1 MSSNT
6 GYSDKNA
13 KSVNIGSPG
22 QSDTDKYIQS
32 SWQRCRDQYK
42 ISPDSN
48 IELVSFSESEV
59 RQRREPM
66 EKLLSDSEEVFD
78 KIRTVSKQSGYAVLI
93 TNTEGVVVKSY
104 ADSNISHDLEQK
116 GLRQGT
122 LWSEKIVGTNGLGT
136 CLTECRP
143 VTVFAE
149 EHYGFNLHNFS
160 CSAAPLISPDGTPF
174 GALDISTYASG
185 NRLYQALALNLV
197 CETADEI
204 EAIVFKNAYAHQR
217 VISLSFSPFRPLTSA
232 LIAVNDGDTIISATT
247 PLLLTLGCRD
257 RYELVGRKFQEA
269 FSHNLEQLES
279 SGVAELFVRLNDQ
292 PLKLYATLIQ
302 NSAFDA
308 RTKASQHSLVKGL
321 ESNRY
326 SAKTADSGAQ
336 DTDTPLFNA
345 AGKEPLLLKQ
355 ASRCQR
361 IVNKGISI
369 LLQGETGTGKEVWAR
384 ALHNSSDR
392 ADKPFITL
400 NCAAIPESLIESEL
414 FGYGAGTFTGGL
426 KTGKVGKIQASNGG
440 TLFLDEIGDMP
451 IELQASLL
459 RVLAESEIIP
469 LGEVN
474 PVKVSLNVI
483 CATHRDLKELVS
495 SGDFREDLFYRISG
509 FQVALPS
516 LREREDKPVII
527 EKVLRALCLDEE
539 NAENVQVAPQALK
552 VLCQY
557 QWPGNIRQL
566 KNVLQYAMCMREG
579 DLIQVDDLP
588 DEVFA
593 APVAIGHQTEQFSY
607 APPSRLVSMTG
618 LSGRSPRE
626 ETSERQA
633 LSEKEELEQVLEQNR
648 WVVTRAAK
656 ALGISRSTLHRKIKK
671 YNLFIDEQNGELDSM
686 S

>member
-13 KSVNIGSPG
+13 KSVKIRPSGEK
-22 QSDTDKYIQS
+22 DTDKYIQS

-42 ISPDSN
+42 MSPDSN
-48 IELVSFSESEV
+48 VELVSLSESEV

-204 EAIVFKNAYAHQR
+204 EAIVFKNAYANQR
-217 VISLSFSPFRPLTSA
+217 VISLSFSPHRPETNA
-232 LIAVNDGDTIISATT
+232 LIAVNDSDTIIAATT
-247 PLLLTLGCRD
+247 PLLLALGCRD

-269 FSHNLEQLES
+269 FSDNPGQLES
-279 SGVAELFVRLNDQ
+279 SVVLEMLIQLKGK
-292 PLKLYATLIQ
+292 PHKLYATLLH
-302 NSAFDA
+302 NSAVE
-308 RTKASQHSLVKGL
+308 RRMKA
-321 ESNRY
+321 
-326 SAKTADSGAQ
+326 ADSAASKPSASGLQTHSAEAQ
-336 DTDTPLFNA
+336 ASDTPLFSA

-384 ALHNSSDR
+384 ALHESSDR

-426 KTGKVGKIQASNGG
+426 KSGKVGKIQASHGG

-459 RVLAESEIIP
+459 RVLAENEIIP

-495 SGDFREDLFYRISG
+495 RGDFREDLFYRISG

-516 LREREDKPVII
+516 LRERQDKPVII
-527 EKVLRALCLDEE
+527 ENVLRALCRDEE
-539 NAENVQVAPQALK
+539 NAENVQVAPEALN

-579 DLIQVDDLP
+579 DLIQSDDLP

-593 APVAIGHQTEQFSY
+593 EPAAMSSEAGARSY
-607 APPSRLVSMTG
+607 APPSRMVSMAG
-618 LSGRSPRE
+618 LTEAGVEQPP
-626 ETSERQA
+626 

-648 WVVTRAAK
+648 WVVTRAAR

-671 YNLFIDEQNGELDSM
+671 YNLFIDEAAGESDSPA
-686 S
+686 

>member
-6 GYSDKNA
+6 GYSAKNA
-13 KSVNIGSPG
+13 QSVMTEEAGES
-22 QSDTDKYIQS
+22 SADKYIQS
-32 SWQRCRDQYK
+32 SWERCRDKYK
-42 ISPDSN
+42 ISPHSSV
-48 IELVSFSESEV
+48 ELVSLTESEV
-59 RQRREPM
+59 KQRREPM

-78 KIRTVSKQSGYAVLI
+78 KLRTVSKQSGYSVLI
-93 TNTEGVVVKSY
+93 TNAEGVVIKSY
-104 ADSNISHDLEQK
+104 ADSNISHDLEKK
-116 GLRQGT
+116 GLRQGS

-136 CLTECRP
+136 CLTECSP

-149 EHYGFNLHNFS
+149 DHYGFNLHNFS
-160 CSAAPLISPDGTPF
+160 CSAAPLIAPDGTPF

-217 VISLSFSPFRPLTSA
+217 VISLSFSPVRPLTSA
-232 LIAVNDGDTIISATT
+232 LIAVNDQDTIIAATT

-257 RYELVGRKFQEA
+257 RYELVGRKFQEM
-269 FSHNLEQLES
+269 FDHNLEQLS
-279 SGVAELFVRLNDQ
+279 SSVAAEMYVQLSDKPLRLF
-292 PLKLYATLIQ
+292 ATLLKNATPDQSTITSKHATPKGSVAKRPDSE
-302 NSAFDA
+302 SA
-308 RTKASQHSLVKGL
+308 
-321 ESNRY
+321 N
-326 SAKTADSGAQ
+326 
-336 DTDTPLFNA
+336 TDTPLFDA
-345 AGKEPLLLKQ
+345 AGQEPLLLKQ
-355 ASRCQR
+355 AGRCQR

-384 ALHNSSDR
+384 ALHESSDR
-392 ADKPFITL
+392 AEKPFVTL

-426 KTGKVGKIQASNGG
+426 KAGKVGKIQASNGG

-469 LGEVN
+469 LGEVT

-495 SGDFREDLFYRISG
+495 NGDFREDLFYRISG

-516 LREREDKPVII
+516 LRERQDKPVII
-527 EKVLRALCLDEE
+527 EKVLSALCLDEDD
-539 NAENVQVAPQALK
+539 AENVQVDAEALS

-579 DLIQVDDLP
+579 DSITVDDLP
-588 DEVFA
+588 DEVFVPPA
-593 APVAIGHQTEQFSY
+593 VNSHQTDQLYFS
-607 APPSRLVSMTG
+607 PPSRMVSMAG
-618 LSGRSPRE
+618 VSQG
-626 ETSERQA
+626 TSQQEGAAQKEVM
-633 LSEKEELEQVLEQNR
+633 SEKEELELVLEQNR

-671 YNLFIDEQNGELDSM
+671 YNLFIDDVANERNGFE
-686 S
+686 

>member
-6 GYSDKNA
+6 GYSSKNT
-13 KSVNIGSPG
+13 KSVDTQEPREGSA
-22 QSDTDKYIQS
+22 DKYIQN
-32 SWQRCRDQYK
+32 SWNRCRNQYK
-42 ISPDSN
+42 ISPDTDV
-48 IELVSFSESEV
+48 ELVSLTESEV

-66 EKLLSDSEEVFD
+66 EKLLTESEEVFD

-93 TNTEGVVVKSY
+93 TNAEGVVVKSY
-104 ADSNISHDLEQK
+104 ADSSISHDLEQK
-116 GLRQGT
+116 GLRQGS
-122 LWSEKIVGTNGLGT
+122 LWSEKLVGTNGLGT
-136 CLTECRP
+136 CLTECSP

-149 EHYGFNLHNFS
+149 DHYGSNLHNFS

-204 EAIVFKNAYAHQR
+204 EAIVFKNAYENQR
-217 VISLSFSPFRPLTSA
+217 IISLSFSPLRPVTSA
-232 LIAVNDGDTIISATT
+232 LIAVNETDTIISATT
-247 PLLLTLGCRD
+247 PILLTLGCRD
-257 RYELVGRKFQEA
+257 RYELVGRKFQET
-269 FSHNLEQLES
+269 FSHSIDNLES
-279 SGVAELFVRLNDQ
+279 SVGTELYVQLRDKPQKLFARL
-292 PLKLYATLIQ
+292 LK
-302 NSAFDA
+302 NSAHEQ
-308 RTKASQHSLVKGL
+308 RTTVTASAVSSKAIP
-321 ESNRY
+321 
-326 SAKTADSGAQ
+326 KTLDS
-336 DTDTPLFNA
+336 DSPLHITPLFDA

-355 ASRCQR
+355 ANRCQR

-384 ALHNSSDR
+384 ALHESSDR
-392 ADKPFITL
+392 VNKPFITL

-426 KTGKVGKIQASNGG
+426 KAGKVGKIQASNGG

-483 CATHRDLKELVS
+483 CATHRDLKELVG
-495 SGDFREDLFYRISG
+495 SGAFREDLFYRISG
-509 FQVALPS
+509 FQVGLPS
-516 LREREDKPVII
+516 LRERSDKPVII
-527 EKVLRALCLDEE
+527 EKVLRAICLDEDD
-539 NAENVQVAPQALK
+539 AENVQVDPAALN

-579 DLIQVDDLP
+579 DAIQVDDLP

-593 APVAIGHQTEQFSY
+593 VTPVSMQQGKHQSS
-607 APPSRLVSMTG
+607 APPSRLVSMAG
-618 LSGRSPRE
+618 APLE
-626 ETSERQA
+626 
-633 LSEKEELEQVLEQNR
+633 LSEKEEIENALELNR
-648 WVVTRAAK
+648 WVVTRTAK

-671 YNLFIDEQNGELDSM
+671 YDLLVDDSASELDSM
-686 S
+686 E

>member
-13 KSVNIGSPG
+13 KSVNIQEPEER
-22 QSDTDKYIQS
+22 DTDTATDKYIKS
-32 SWQRCRDQYK
+32 SWERCRDQYK
-42 ISPDSN
+42 MTPDAN
-48 IELVSFSESEV
+48 VELVSLSESEV

-122 LWSEKIVGTNGLGT
+122 LWSEKTVGTNGLGT
-136 CLTECRP
+136 CLTECKP

-217 VISLSFSPFRPLTSA
+217 VISLSFSPLRPETTA
-232 LIAVNDGDTIISATT
+232 LIAVNDSDTIIAATT

-269 FSHNLEQLES
+269 FSHNSEHLES
-279 SGVAELFVRLNDQ
+279 SDVVELYVRINAKS
-292 PLKLYATLIQ
+292 LKLFATLLHHSASETQ
-302 NSAFDA
+302 AKSSQSTLSKRSEPNSLA
-308 RTKASQHSLVKGL
+308 
-321 ESNRY
+321 
-326 SAKTADSGAQ
+326 AKTEVAGNQAEDS
-336 DTDTPLFNA
+336 PLFNA

-384 ALHNSSDR
+384 ALHQSSER

-516 LREREDKPVII
+516 LREREDQPVII

-539 NAENVQVAPQALK
+539 NAENVQVAPEALK
-552 VLCQY
+552 VLCRY

-579 DLIQVDDLP
+579 DLIQLDDLP

-593 APVAIGHQTEQFSY
+593 EPATIEHQADQFSY
-607 APPSRLVSMTG
+607 APPSRMVSMAG
-618 LSGRSPRE
+618 VAE
-626 ETSERQA
+626 EGTEPQT
-633 LSEKEELEQVLEQNR
+633 LSEKEELEQVLEQHR

-671 YNLFIDEQNGELDSM
+671 YNLFIDEAAGQLDSM

>member
-6 GYSDKNA
+6 GNSYRNA
-13 KSVNIGSPG
+13 SYGRLPDFAE
-22 QSDTDKYIQS
+22 SDTDTNRYIQS
-32 SWQRCRDQYK
+32 SWRRCREQYK
-42 ISPDSN
+42 ISRNADV
-48 IELVSFSESEV
+48 ELVSLSESEV
-59 RQRREPM
+59 RQHREPM
-66 EKLLSDSEEVFD
+66 EKLLRDSEEIFH

-104 ADSNISHDLEQK
+104 SDSNISDDLEQK

-122 LWSEKIVGTNGLGT
+122 LWSEKMVGTNGLGT

-149 EHYGFNLHNFS
+149 EHYGPNLHNFS
-160 CSAAPLISPDGTPF
+160 CSAAPLISPDGSSF

-204 EAIVFKNAYAHQR
+204 EAIVFKNAYANQR
-217 VISLSFSPFRPLTSA
+217 VISLSFSPHRPETNA
-232 LIAVNDGDTIISATT
+232 LIAVNDSDTIIAATT
-247 PLLLTLGCRD
+247 PLLLALGCRD

-269 FSHNLEQLES
+269 FSHNPGQLEAS
-279 SGVAELFVRLNDQ
+279 VVLEMLIQLKGKSQ
-292 PLKLYATLIQ
+292 KLYASMLHNAAVERHINATDSPVP
-302 NSAFDA
+302 NPSASA
-308 RTKASQHSLVKGL
+308 VQTHSAEALT
-321 ESNRY
+321 S
-326 SAKTADSGAQ
+326 DS
-336 DTDTPLFNA
+336 PLFSA

-384 ALHNSSDR
+384 ALHDSSDR
-392 ADKPFITL
+392 ADQPFITL

-426 KTGKVGKIQASNGG
+426 KAGKVGKIQASHGG

-459 RVLAESEIIP
+459 RVLAENEIIP

-495 SGDFREDLFYRISG
+495 RGDFREDLFYRISG

-516 LREREDKPVII
+516 LRERQDKPVII
-527 EKVLRALCLDEE
+527 ENVLRALCMDEE
-539 NAENVQVAPQALK
+539 NVDNVRVAPEALA

-579 DLIQVDDLP
+579 DLIQSDDLP
-588 DEVFA
+588 DEVFTQPA
-593 APVAIGHQTEQFSY
+593 AVTSDADTRCY
-607 APPSRLVSMTG
+607 APPSRMVSMAG
-618 LSGRSPRE
+618 LS
-626 ETSERQA
+626 ETRAEPP
-633 LSEKEELEQVLEQNR
+633 LSEKEELVQVLEQNR
-648 WVVTRAAK
+648 WVVTRAARV
-656 ALGISRSTLHRKIKK
+656 LGISRSTLHRKIKK
-671 YNLFIDEQNGELDSM
+671 HNLFIDAAAGEADSL

>member
-13 KSVNIGSPG
+13 KSVTIREPG
-22 QSDTDKYIQS
+22 ESSTDKYIQS

-42 ISPDSN
+42 MSPDSN
-48 IELVSFSESEV
+48 VELVSLSESEV

-204 EAIVFKNAYAHQR
+204 EAIVFKNAYANQR
-217 VISLSFSPFRPLTSA
+217 VISLSFSPHRPETNA
-232 LIAVNDGDTIISATT
+232 LIAVNDSDTIIAATT

-257 RYELVGRKFQEA
+257 RYQLVGRKFQEA
-269 FSHNLEQLES
+269 FGQSVEQLES
-279 SGVAELFVRLNDQ
+279 AGVVELFVSVSDK
-292 PLKLYATLIQ
+292 PVKLYATRLQ
-302 NSAFDA
+302 NSAFEA
-308 RTKASQHSLVKGL
+308 QLHASPGAVSK
-321 ESNRY
+321 R
-326 SAKTADSGAQ
+326 SGANREIAKKAVSADQ
-336 DTDTPLFNA
+336 AGDTPLFYA
-345 AGKEPLLLKQ
+345 AGEEPQLLKQ

-361 IVNKGISI
+361 MVNKGISI

-384 ALHNSSDR
+384 ALHDSSDR

-426 KTGKVGKIQASNGG
+426 KAGKVGKIQASNGG

-495 SGDFREDLFYRISG
+495 SGEFREDLFYRISG
-509 FQVALPS
+509 FQIALPS

-527 EKVLRALCLDEE
+527 EKVLRALCMDED
-539 NAENVQVAPQALK
+539 NADNVQVAPEALE
-552 VLCQY
+552 VLCRY

-579 DLIQVDDLP
+579 DLLQVDDLP

-593 APVAIGHQTEQFSY
+593 APVVIGHPSDQFAY
-607 APPSRLVSMTG
+607 APPSRMVSM
-618 LSGRSPRE
+618 SGAP
-626 ETSERQA
+626 SEAVSARQE
-633 LSEKEELEQVLEQNR
+633 LSEKEELERVLKQNR

-656 ALGISRSTLHRKIKK
+656 SMGISRSTLHRKIKK
-671 YNLFIDEQNGELDSM
+671 FNLFIDANADELDSLV
-686 S
+686 

>member
-13 KSVNIGSPG
+13 KSVNMREPG
-22 QSDTDKYIQS
+22 EGETDTDKYIKS
-32 SWQRCRDQYK
+32 SWERCRDQYK
-42 ISPDSN
+42 MTPDAKV
-48 IELVSFSESEV
+48 ELVSLSESEV

-104 ADSNISHDLEQK
+104 ADSTISHDLEQK

-122 LWSEKIVGTNGLGT
+122 LWSEKLVGTNGLGT

-217 VISLSFSPFRPLTSA
+217 VISLSFSPFKPLTSA

-269 FSHNLEQLES
+269 FDQNLEQLDA
-279 SGVAELFVRLNDQ
+279 SGVVELFVRTNDK
-292 PLKLYATLIQ
+292 PVRLYATRLQ
-302 NSAFDA
+302 NSAFESQV
-308 RTKASQHSLVKGL
+308 KVSQHSLPKGL
-321 ESNRY
+321 EANRY

-336 DTDTPLFNA
+336 DTPLFNA

-384 ALHNSSDR
+384 ALHQSSER

-539 NAENVQVAPQALK
+539 NAENVQVAREALE

-579 DLIQVDDLP
+579 DQIQVDDLP

-593 APVAIGHQTEQFSY
+593 EPVAIGHKADHFSY
-607 APPSRLVSMTG
+607 APPSRMVSMAGVPKT
-618 LSGRSPRE
+618 
-626 ETSERQA
+626 
-633 LSEKEELEQVLEQNR
+633 LSEKEELELVLEQNR

-671 YNLFIDEQNGELDSM
+671 YNLLIDEAARELEL
-686 S
+686 